1 LINEREKI
9 KHNFC
14 IGEAIEQTS
23 HIGQTKQIK
32 FEEDGPLFVELRQRY
47 LFWCE
52 GNAACCFANL
62 SNYDSISNRA
72 LKQAWLASFKKAQNR
87 ALDVEMKEVLLS
99 HDKWENPWSSSF
111 TNSLDIIDCC
121 FLEVNENVNVVAN
134 DVLMNCVGHESCSK
148 DDKGAVMVTCTTTS
162 VTSV

>member
-1 LINEREKI
+1 
-9 KHNFC
+9 
-14 IGEAIEQTS
+14 
-23 HIGQTKQIK
+23 
-32 FEEDGPLFVELRQRY
+32 
-47 LFWCE
+47 
-52 GNAACCFANL
+52 
-62 SNYDSISNRA
+62 
-72 LKQAWLASFKKAQNR
+72 LAGFKTTQNR

-148 DDKGAVMVTCTTTS
+148 DDKGAVMVTCTTTN

>member
-32 FEEDGPLFVELRQRY
+32 FEEDGPLFVELRRRY